1 MPNIYD
7 EIKERVEKL
16 SKEKVAKQLGYN
28 SPKHGI
34 KAIDKFLS
42 YDDLYSWLYESG
54 FYDFKYNSKM
64 LLKKICNVVGID
76 KEEIEKELQKQIAHK
91 KELDKFKYSYI
102 FVNTNFIRKNEPIFA
117 LAFCEPK
124 RRIKINPKEFAHKSD
139 EEIFQMISQM
149 VVKHYNRT
157 NGILPLWGKIVNYV
171 YHHCDGKAYI
181 FDPNGR
187 RIENAEVRE
196 SLAIVTIGL

>member
-7 EIKERVEKL
+7 KIKDRVEKL

-28 SPKHGI
+28 SSQHSI

-54 FYDFKYNSKM
+54 FYDFKYDSKQF
-64 LLKKICNVVGID
+64 LKKICNVVGID
-76 KEEIEKELQKQIAHK
+76 EIEIDKEIQKQIALK
-91 KELDKFKYSYI
+91 KEIDKYKNSYI
-102 FVNTNFIRKNEPIFA
+102 FVNTNFKRKSEPIFA

-124 RRIKINPKEFAHKSD
+124 RRIKINPKEFAYKSD

-149 VVKHYNRT
+149 VVKHYNKT

-171 YHHCDGKAYI
+171 YHHCDSKAYI
-181 FDPNGR
+181 FDPNGK
-187 RIENAEVRE
+187 RIEDAEVRE
-196 SLAIVTIGL
+196 NLAIVTIG